1 MAKNIDILLDSNVD
15 IMFADGDFVIGDST
29 MQNQYLILSTHKGE
43 WKENPFIGAGLEDM
57 LHDEGGEAY
66 WKRRIADELKRDG
79 MDVKEVKIINNGQI
93 NINAEYK

>member
-1 MAKNIDILLDSNVD
+1 MAKNRDILLNSDID
-15 IMFADGDFVIGDST
+15 IMFANGDFVIGDST

-66 WKRRIADELKRDG
+66 WKRRIAEELKRDG

>member
-1 MAKNIDILLDSNVD
+1 MAKDRDILLNSDID
-15 IMFADGDFVIGDST
+15 IMFADGDFVVGDST

-43 WKENPFIGAGLEDM
+43 WKENPFIGTGLEDM
-57 LHDEGGEAY
+57 LNDDGSEAY
-66 WKRRIADELKRDG
+66 WKQKISEELERDG

>member
-1 MAKNIDILLDSNVD
+1 MAKGTDIILSTELD

-29 MQNQYLILSTHKGE
+29 MQNQYLILSSQKGE
-43 WKENPFIGAGLEDM
+43 WKDTPFIGAGIEDM
-57 LHDEGGEAY
+57 LNDEGSEAY
-66 WKRRIADELKRDG
+66 WKRRIAEELKRDG

>member
-1 MAKNIDILLDSNVD
+1 MAKDTDILISTDID

-66 WKRRIADELKRDG
+66 WKHRISEELKRDG
-79 MDVKEVKIINNGQI
+79 MNVGEIKINNGQI

>member
-1 MAKNIDILLDSNVD
+1 MAKDTDILISTDID
-15 IMFADGDFVIGDST
+15 IMFSNGDFVVGDST

-66 WKRRIADELKRDG
+66 WKRRIAEELKRDG

>member
-29 MQNQYLILSTHKGE
+29 MQNQYLILSSQKGE
-43 WKENPFIGAGLEDM
+43 WKENPFIGAGIEDM
-57 LHDEGGEAY
+57 LNDEGSEAY
-66 WKRRIADELKRDG
+66 WKRRIAEELKRDG

>member
-43 WKENPFIGAGLEDM
+43 WKENPFIGTGLEDM
-57 LHDEGGEAY
+57 LNDDSGETY
-66 WKRRIADELKRDG
+66 WKQKISEELERDG
-79 MDVKEVKIINNGQI
+79 MDVKDVTINNGQI
-93 NINAEYK
+93 QINANYK

>member
-15 IMFADGDFVIGDST
+15 IMFADGDFVIGDGT

-43 WKENPFIGAGLEDM
+43 WENPFIGAGLEDM
-57 LHDEGGEAY
+57 LNDDGGEAY
-66 WKRRIADELKRDG
+66 WKHRISEELKRDG

>member
-43 WKENPFIGAGLEDM
+43 WKENPFIGAGIENMTNDEDIS
-57 LHDEGGEAY
+57 Y
-66 WKRRIADELKRDG
+66 WKHCISEELKRDG
-79 MDVKEVKIINNGQI
+79 MDVLELTIINNQI
-93 NINAEYK
+93 HINAEYQ

>member
-57 LHDEGGEAY
+57 LNDDGGEAY
-66 WKRRIADELKRDG
+66 WKHRISEELKRDS